1 MEYRLFIEVNG
12 SKDIYDMMKDIVMQ
26 NPQTMRIV
34 EDDTEKENI
43 RFHDLEIDI
52 KRRQVLVEGKKIS
65 LTTREFDILL
75 FLVKNPGRVF
85 SHCEIYEEVW
95 GKRYVHDSANITSH
109 IGHIRKKIECNSN
122 GSRYIK
128 TVHGVGYKFEK

>member
-1 MEYRLFIEVNG
+1 MGNRLLIEVND
-12 SKDIYDMMKDIVMQ
+12 SEEICEMLRSLVLQ
-26 NPQTMRIV
+26 NPQNVRII
-34 EDDTEKENI
+34 EDDRGKENI
-43 RFHDLEIDI
+43 RFGNLEMDLISRE
-52 KRRQVLVEGKKIS
+52 VWVEEKKIS
-65 LTTREFDILL
+65 LTSREFDILF

>member
-1 MEYRLFIEVNG
+1 MGNRLVIEVNG
-12 SKDIYDMMKDIVMQ
+12 SEEICEMLRSLVLQ
-26 NPQTMRIV
+26 NPQNMRII
-34 EDDTEKENI
+34 EDDRGKENI
-43 RFHDLEIDI
+43 RFGNLEMDLISRE
-52 KRRQVLVEGKKIS
+52 VWVEEKKIS
-65 LTTREFDILL
+65 LTSREFDILF

-85 SHCEIYEEVW
+85 SHCEIYEAVW

-109 IGHIRKKIECNSN
+109 IGQIRKKIECNSN